1 MTRTSVINTIDQA
14 REPASHLKLAELR
27 KLKYSQLRSV
37 KRELSSKEKAAAE
50 ALQARIHLLELDE
63 EYDVFGSEELPW
75 ENFQEAKGLRAVRED
90 LSKVNAELSRRSVER
105 EDFNHLVEDQTWSFV
120 HGEIEEAA

>member
-1 MTRTSVINTIDQA
+1 MVTTSTINTIYQA
-14 REPASHLKLAELR
+14 RELASHLKLAELR

-37 KRELSSKEKAAAE
+37 KRELSSREKAAAE
-50 ALQARIHLLELDE
+50 ALQAKIQKLDLDE

-75 ENFQEAKGLRAVRED
+75 ENFQEAKRLRAVRED
-90 LSKVNAELSRRSVER
+90 LTKVNAELSRRSVER